1 MDLIQILPVLLVL
14 VYVTV
19 HVCLAL
25 NNFITVKILNKSITT
40 RTPLLIYIF
49 SEGVLE
55 FTCDTLGISDLWV
68 KGQGNSESVF
78 LRGNKWMW
86 L

>member
-19 HVCLAL
+19 YVCLAL
-25 NNFITVKILNKSITT
+25 NNSIIVKTLNKSITT

-49 SEGVLE
+49 SEECLSSHA
-55 FTCDTLGISDLWV
+55 TLWGYLV
-68 KGQGNSESVF
+68 CGLKGRRIQKVYF
-78 LRGNKWMW
+78 
-86 L
+86 

>member
-1 MDLIQILPVLLVL
+1 MNLTQILPVLLVL

-19 HVCLAL
+19 YVCLAL
-25 NNFITVKILNKSITT
+25 NNSIIVKILNKSITT

-49 SEGVLE
+49 SEECLSSHA
-55 FTCDTLGISDLWV
+55 TLGISGLWV

-78 LRGNKWMW
+78 LRGNKRMW
-86 L
+86 V